1 MGVLG
6 FHGIGHTGY
15 FIFYDDIK
23 MADGKSGCQIDRKI
37 NLSLTKTSTMK
48 KGFSFAVAV
57 CLMTAT
63 FAQSDKVH

>member
-23 MADGKSGCQIDRKI
+23 MADGKSGTR
-37 NLSLTKTSTMK
+37 
-48 KGFSFAVAV
+48 
-57 CLMTAT
+57 
-63 FAQSDKVH
+63 